1 MKTRNKKQLVADP
14 QCGQSIIINAGV
26 DVHHGSTITQL
37 SGMVNTGRDEN
48 HKIVYCHALKV
59 SCSQGLAMFKWLK
72 RGLVLIV
79 VLLLLAIAIIWFLM
93 RGSLAKLDGEIS
105 IPNLSAPVQIERDAL
120 GTVTIIA
127 NNEADMART
136 LGYIHAQER
145 FFEMDLLRR
154 SAAGEL
160 SELFG
165 ERALEKDKSA
175 RVHRLRARVEQN
187 IDAFAGDKLD
197 IVNAYTDGVNQGLN
211 DLAVRPWPYLLL
223 QTEPKKWQNI
233 DSAMVGYAMFFDL
246 QDESN
251 SRELALWKIKQSVP
265 ESLYQILT
273 ADGTEWDAPLMGE
286 PRGNIS
292 LPSVDVLDLRKLPA
306 PAKGMSY
313 GDSEPAAPGS
323 NNFAVAGALTKDGRA
338 LVADDMHL
346 GLRAPNIWFRAR
358 LKYQDSQALERQVD
372 VSGFSLPGIPAI
384 IVGSNTHVAWGFTN
398 SYGDWLDWHVVHP
411 KTDSIKTFKEKILVK
426 GAEPVEF
433 EIRESNGRPIMAKDI
448 NGDELALE
456 WTAHLPGALSTKI
469 FALSTVQNNEQALSL
484 FQESGMPHQNAV
496 FGDSSGKIAWKLTGL
511 QKYWEIGCQRTE
523 PLNSQDPAD
532 APCFT
537 KPLVDNYVH
546 PQIVSP
552 DSHRLWSANARVT
565 DGDALRQIG
574 DAGYANGAR
583 AKQIR
588 DDLFAK
594 QQFSEKDLLAVQL
607 DDRTLFLQRWWE
619 QLRKLSENKNEAMF
633 KDIRAATEKWDAR
646 ASTDAKSYRFVRA
659 WRLAVIDRVKDGLT
673 APAQAKLGK
682 DFVMP
687 DLPQI
692 EGVTWQL
699 ITQQPVHLLPR
710 QFDSWDALLSDA
722 ANETYSQ
729 LKEKGPLNDR
739 TWGERN
745 TADICHPIAGALPS
759 FSKNFLCMPPDQL
772 DGDMNMPRVQSP
784 NFGASERMVVS
795 PGHEV
800 DGIIHMPGGQSGH
813 PMSPFWGAGHSAWVK
828 GDATPFLPGAAA
840 HKIQAK
846 P

>member
-14 QCGQSIIINAGV
+14 QCGQSIIIVAGV

-37 SGMVNTGRDEN
+37 SGAVNTSQDEN
-48 HKIVYCHALKV
+48 NKIVYCHALKE
-59 SCSQGLAMFKWLK
+59 SHSQGFTMFKWLK
-72 RGLVLIV
+72 RGLVLIL
-79 VLLLLAIAIIWFLM
+79 VLLLLAMAILWYLL

-105 IPNLSAPVQIERDAL
+105 IPNLSAPVEIERDAL
-120 GTVTIIA
+120 GTVTIHA
-127 NNEADMART
+127 ENETDMART

-165 ERALEKDKSA
+165 DKALEKDKSA

-187 IDAFAGDKLD
+187 MAAFAGDKLEV
-197 IVNAYTDGVNQGLN
+197 VNAYTDGVNQGLN
-211 DLAVRPWPYLLL
+211 ALSVRPWPYLLL
-223 QTEPKKWQNI
+223 QAKPKAWTAS

-265 ESLYQILT
+265 DALYQLLA

-286 PRGNIS
+286 PRGNVA
-292 LPSVDVLDLRKLPA
+292 LPSADVLDLRKLPA
-306 PAKGMSY
+306 PAAGTSY
-313 GDSEPAAPGS
+313 GETEPAAPGS

-338 LVADDMHL
+338 IVADDMHL

-358 LKYQDSQALERQVD
+358 LQYKDATAPGGKVD
-372 VSGFSLPGIPAI
+372 VSGFTLPGIPAV

-398 SYGDWLDWHVVHP
+398 SYGDWLDWYVVH
-411 KTDSIKTFKEKILVK
+411 TDTDFIKTYKEKILVK
-426 GAEPVEF
+426 DSTPVEF

-448 NGDELALE
+448 NGDELALS
-456 WTAHLPGALSTKI
+456 WVAHAPGSLSTKI
-469 FALSTVQNNEQALSL
+469 MSLASVKDNDQALSL
-484 FQESGMPHQNAV
+484 FQQTGMPHQNAV
-496 FGDSSGKIAWKLTGL
+496 FGDSSGKISWKLTGL
-511 QKYWEIGCQRTE
+511 QKYWDPGCQRTE
-523 PLNSQDPAD
+523 PLDERNSAD
-532 APCFT
+532 AACFAA
-537 KPLVDNYVH
+537 PLTPDYLH
-546 PQIVSP
+546 PQVVSP
-552 DSHRLWSANARVT
+552 DSNRLWSANARVT
-565 DGDALRQIG
+565 DGEMLRQIG

-583 AKQIR
+583 SRQIR
-588 DDLFAK
+588 DDLFSK

-607 DDRTLFLQRWWE
+607 DDRTLFLQRWWQ
-619 QLRKLSENKNEAMF
+619 QLRKLGENKNDVMF
-633 KDIRAATEKWDAR
+633 NEIRAATEKWDAR
-646 ASTDAKSYRFVRA
+646 ASVDAKSYRFVRA

-673 APAQAKLGK
+673 APAQVKLGE
-682 DFVMP
+682 DFKMP

-699 ITQQPVHLLPR
+699 ITQQPEHLLPHGYT
-710 QFDSWDALLSDA
+710 SWDVLLSDA
-722 ANETYSQ
+722 AKEVYDQ
-729 LKEKGPLNDR
+729 LKEMGPLEDR

-745 TADICHPIAGALPS
+745 TAAICHPIAGALPA
-759 FSKNFLCMPPDQL
+759 FTKDWLCMSPDQL
-772 DGDMNMPRVQSP
+772 DGDMNMPRVVAP
-784 NFGASERMVVS
+784 GFGASERMVVS
-795 PGHEV
+795 PGHEA

-828 GDATPFLPGAAA
+828 GEATPFLPGAAVY
-840 HKIQAK
+840 KIQAK